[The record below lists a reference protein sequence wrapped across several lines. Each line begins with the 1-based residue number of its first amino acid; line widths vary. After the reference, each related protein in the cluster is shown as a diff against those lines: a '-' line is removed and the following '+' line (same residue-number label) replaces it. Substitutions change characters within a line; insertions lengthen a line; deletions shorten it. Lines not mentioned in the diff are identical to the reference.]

1 MRFMTALIALAM
13 LTSCSNSASD
23 GQIEQAQNIIPPS
36 QATTQSAPRSQS
48 KDKYMVVPYNFQ
60 IKVSLEDIASN
71 VTINN
76 IQILANFEGNRIDA
90 TIPVT
95 SRILSGRNSLGAGV
109 FTDHPSYGPRPRFQA
124 ILEAQPFD
132 ESKDWLE
139 ISRIEFTGKLTPGLE
154 VAGVKKTEISEF
166 KELGINFNPSTEVGR
181 VRQYFDLKVD
191 MPDWAWS
198 KSVSLT
204 KKSPELELLR
214 ETYIDYYKLF
224 QDMNPKS
231 GRRASALVE
240 IRRRLD
246 EMLTELGQ
254 VYDISP
260 DDAFYNM
267 GIEDTTSDT
276 DYTLMSLGNPK
287 KWRPAVSADGRLM
300 HLYPNDRD
308 DIFTYEFEGGGL
320 YDSFPWKFRYDGEK
334 WIPSR

>member
-36 QATTQSAPRSQS
+36 QASTQSAPRSQS
-48 KDKYMVVPYNFQ
+48 KDKHMVVPYNFQ
-60 IKVSLEDIASN
+60 VRISLEDIAAE
-71 VTINN
+71 VTIND
-76 IQILANFEGNRIDA
+76 IQILGNFKGNRVDV
-90 TIPVT
+90 TLPVT
-95 SRILSGRNSLGAGV
+95 SRILSGRNSLDGVV

-139 ISRIEFTGKLTPGLE
+139 ISRIEFTGKLTPELE
-154 VAGVKKTEISEF
+154 VAGVKKTELSEF
-166 KELGINFNPSTEVGR
+166 KELNVNFNPHTELGT

-198 KSVSLT
+198 KSDSLT

-224 QDMNPKS
+224 QDMNPES
-231 GRRASALVE
+231 GKRASALLE

-246 EMLTELGQ
+246 ESMTYRPMMPFIIWELKKVRKTLT
-254 VYDISP
+254 
-260 DDAFYNM
+260 
-267 GIEDTTSDT
+267 T
-276 DYTLMSLGNPK
+276 
-287 KWRPAVSADGRLM
+287 R
-300 HLYPNDRD
+300 
-308 DIFTYEFEGGGL
+308 
-320 YDSFPWKFRYDGEK
+320 
-334 WIPSR
+334 